1 MLKPELVEKLN
12 EQITSEANAAQI
24 YLQMCL
30 WWEDLG
36 LAGAAAFF
44 RSHVSEEMSH
54 RDRLVDYM
62 IECDAKVALEAIP
75 APRAD
80 YKDLIEVINVAYA
93 HEQMV
98 TKQIHDLARIAL
110 DDDDFSTFNMLQWFI
125 AEQREELMLFRG
137 IVDYI
142 RLSGF
147 DGTGGDE
154 MVNMNK
160 YLAGLSASHAS

>member
-1 MLKPELVEKLN
+1 MLSPVIVEKLN
-12 EQITSEANAAQI
+12 SQITSEANASQI

-30 WWEDLG
+30 WCEERG
-36 LAGAAAFF
+36 LQGAGAFF
-44 RSHVSEEMSH
+44 RSHVAEEISH

-62 IECDAKVALEAIP
+62 IESDAKIALEALP

-80 YKDLIEVINVAYA
+80 YQDLIEVINVAYE
-93 HEQMV
+93 HEQFV

-110 DDDDFSTFNMLQWFI
+110 DADDFSTFNMLQWFI

-154 MVNMNK
+154 MVNMNR
-160 YLAGLSASHAS
+160 YLTGLSVKTS

>member
-1 MLKPELVEKLN
+1 MLSEDLVQKLN
-12 EQITSEANAAQI
+12 EQITSEAYAAQI
-24 YLQMCL
+24 YLQMAL
-30 WWEDLG
+30 WCEELG
-36 LAGAAAFF
+36 LAGAGAFF

-62 IECDAKVALEAIP
+62 IESDAKVALEAIP

-80 YKDLIEVINVAYA
+80 YQDLIEVIRVAYE
-93 HEQMV
+93 HEQLV
-98 TKQIHDLARIAL
+98 TKQIHDLARLAL
-110 DDDDFSTFNMLQWFI
+110 DTNDFSTFNMLQWFI
-125 AEQREELMLFRG
+125 AEQRAELMLFRG

-160 YLAGLSASHAS
+160 YLAGLSAAHTN

>member
-30 WWEDLG
+30 WCEDLG

-137 IVDYI
+137 IVDYMK
-142 RLSGF
+142 LAGF
-147 DGTGGDE
+147 TGGPGDAL
-154 MVNMNK
+154 VNLDK
-160 YLAGLSASHAS
+160 FLLSQCHAH